1 MGTWCVEIRGAAS
14 GYHPSGDHPSRH
26 SETSE
31 VVWSHSEGEAAL
43 QEFRTWEPRILN
55 VLM

>member
-1 MGTWCVEIRGAAS
+1 MGTWCVEVRVQ
-14 GYHPSGDHPSRH
+14 PVDTTPPETTPSRR

-31 VVWSHSEGEAAL
+31 VVWPHSEGEAAL
-43 QEFRTWEPRILN
+43 QEFRTREPRILN